1 MSTTYYA
8 DQLTNRLKN
17 KTTLKVKFL
26 DYDGNGTNWM
36 DVNSE
41 SIDTLI
47 NFLKGEKRRINEE
60 IAATEKELTTEVIFK
75 KEGTE
80 VTAVMPYE
88 IFDRLGNMTNYA
100 HVGQH
105 SACSPEYVKKLR
117 NATEEEYTKLKSELE
132 AAGYK
137 IKVIKKVEYGKYIQA
152 YTKVLRNE

>member
-1 MSTTYYA
+1 MSTTYYH
-8 DQLTNRLKN
+8 DQLTNRLNN
-17 KTTLKVKFL
+17 KTTLKVQFT
-26 DYDGNGTNWM
+26 DYDGNKTNCL

-47 NFLKGEKRRINEE
+47 HFLKGEKRRINEE

-80 VTAVMPYE
+80 VTAVMPYT
-88 IFDRLGNMTNYA
+88 IHDRLGNMTNYA
-100 HVGQH
+100 HVGHH

-137 IKVIKKVEYGKYIQA
+137 IKVIKKIEYGKYIQA
-152 YTKVLRNE
+152 LAKELRNE